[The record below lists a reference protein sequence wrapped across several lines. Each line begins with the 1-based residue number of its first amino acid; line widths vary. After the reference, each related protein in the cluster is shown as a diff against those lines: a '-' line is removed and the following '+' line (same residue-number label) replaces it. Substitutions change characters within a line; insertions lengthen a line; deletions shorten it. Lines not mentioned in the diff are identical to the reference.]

1 MRYQQGIVHF
11 RRHHLEMRA
20 GDSSDKVDF
29 ERVCDRQLRLFLEIC
44 MIGNGVNPDRIILQ
58 EGREDEEFP
67 EFRSDTF
74 RYIFVR
80 KSEEVIQQ
88 TQIFDSGG
96 IDWVYELEEGIE
108 DVGGVRDIDNIET
121 LGILRSMAGWLRKR
135 EHVAEEG

>member
-1 MRYQQGIVHF
+1 
-11 RRHHLEMRA
+11 MRA

-29 ERVCDRQLRLFLEIC
+29 KRVCDRQFRLFLEIC
-44 MIGNGVNPDRIILQ
+44 VIGNGVNPDRIILQ